1 MKRSPGVLSILAL
14 LLTIYSGNAITGDN
28 GKSSL
33 NILVYGASGKVG
45 QHIVDEALGRGH
57 AVTAVSRDPSRIV
70 RNHENL
76 VTARGDILDP
86 DSVAGL
92 VDGHDIIVVSVRGVV
107 GDSGDPSETVVF
119 RGVDNVVKA
128 LRKIGGGAPRLIHV
142 GGAGSLEIEPGVLLA
157 DRLPKLFLPKKLEQE
172 MAGQVLVLEY
182 LRGVDDVLW
191 TCITPPRTLT
201 RGKRKG
207 TYRIGGDQLMK
218 DSHGDSTLTRADFAM
233 AVIDEAESS
242 AHVRRRISVAY

>member
-1 MKRSPGVLSILAL
+1 M

-28 GKSSL
+28 GESSL

-57 AVTAVSRDPSRIV
+57 TVTAVSRDPSRIV

-128 LRKIGGGAPRLIHV
+128 LRTIGAGAPRLIHV

-157 DRLPKLFLPKKLEQE
+157 DRL
-172 MAGQVLVLEY
+172 
-182 LRGVDDVLW
+182 
-191 TCITPPRTLT
+191 RTLGYRNAT
-201 RGKRKG
+201 RAGMSICIRRDLNRG
-207 TYRIGGDQLMK
+207 
-218 DSHGDSTLTRADFAM
+218 LTRKLPC
-233 AVIDEAESS
+233 SS
-242 AHVRRRISVAY
+242 CRCGSSTSALRR